1 MKRVLAA
8 VDGSERALKALEFAT
23 RLAGETKA
31 GLTILT
37 VTQEMPISDRALRE
51 YTKAEHLAAAWGDLS
66 EARATEI
73 LSAAE
78 AHIPAGGPRVQPE
91 WRVGDPAAEI
101 LRFAKEAAVDA
112 IVIGHAGHSRVM
124 GVLLGSVAL
133 KVVTHAPCP
142 VVVVPD

>member
-1 MKRVLAA
+1 MKRILAA
-8 VDGSERALKALEFAT
+8 VDGSERALKALEFAS

-31 GLTILT
+31 ELTILT
-37 VTQEMPISDRALRE
+37 VTQEMPISDQALRE
-51 YTKAEHLAAAWGDLS
+51 YAKAERLAAAWGDLS

-78 AHIPAGGPRVQPE
+78 GRVPAGGPRVHPE

-101 LRFAKEAAVDA
+101 LRFAKEAEADT
-112 IVIGHAGHSRVM
+112 IVMGHAGHSRVM
-124 GVLLGSVAL
+124 GVLLGSVAF

>member
-8 VDGSERALKALEFAT
+8 VDGSERALKALDFAA
-23 RLAGETKA
+23 RLAGEMQA
-31 GLTILT
+31 QLTILT
-37 VTQEMPISDRALRE
+37 VTQEMPISERALRE
-51 YTKAEHLAAAWGDLS
+51 YAKAEHLAAAWSDLS

-78 AHIPAGGPRVQPE
+78 GRVPAGGPPLLPE
-91 WRVGDPAAEI
+91 WRIGDPAAEI

-112 IVIGHAGHSRVM
+112 IVMGHAGHSRVM
-124 GVLLGSVAL
+124 GVLLGSVAF
-133 KVVTHAPCP
+133 KVVTRAPCP